1 MNNMAHTY
9 HQNLG
14 HLIFHTGGSIVR
26 NDDLVRL
33 YGYIAGAA
41 ERVGIVHPIV
51 GGTGNHIH
59 LLGNFPVSRA
69 VAELVS
75 KIKASSSHWMKG
87 VHSRY
92 RAFAWQQGYAYY
104 SVSYSMY
111 NIVKRYITTQ
121 KQHHAHMSTEEEFR
135 LLLEKHALIQ
145 PHTPEPSDGTPDGSP
160 HSPRAASTA
169 DV

>member
-1 MNNMAHTY
+1 MRGGYDGNMAHTY

-14 HLIFHTGGSIVR
+14 HLIFHTGGCIVR

-33 YGYIAGAA
+33 HGYIAGVA
-41 ERVGIVHPIV
+41 ERIGIKHPIV

-59 LLGNFPVSRA
+59 LLGNFPVSHA

-92 RAFAWQQGYAYY
+92 RSFAWQQGYAYY

-111 NIVKRYITTQ
+111 NIVEKYIATQ
-121 KQHHAHMSTEEEFR
+121 KRHHTHMSTEEAFR
-135 LLLEKHALIQ
+135 LLLEKHALLQ
-145 PHTPEPSDGTPDGSP
+145 PGAPESSGGTPNDSP
-160 HSPRAASTA
+160 PPC
-169 DV
+169 V